1 MPNSQGENMRNLF
14 DLWCIGFFRIS
25 NPLHLGSGLQIPNS
39 GRLRFVMPKAMKH
52 LFPSKKRSFICGIS
66 EICGRKKEEEQKYSG
81 YMVEIQGNEHLRLRV
96 DFWDEL

>member
-39 GRLRFVMPKAMKH
+39 GRLHHVRPKAMKH
-52 LFPSKKRSFICGIS
+52 LFPYKSEALTAGEKR
-66 EICGRKKEEEQKYSG
+66 RKNRNIVRDSLFLLAGKDDY
-81 YMVEIQGNEHLRLRV
+81 YIV
-96 DFWDEL
+96 DLN